1 MKTLLALLALVLC
14 ASCASPERYVRADAP
29 TFEVVDLDSKEVALV
44 CVNGSRPL
52 ISETSNLPDVVTI
65 KCQ

>member
-1 MKTLLALLALVLC
+1 MKNLLVLLALVLC

-29 TFEVVDLDSKEVALV
+29 TFEVVDLDGKEVAIV

-52 ISETSNLPDVVTI
+52 VSETSNLPEVITI
-65 KCQ
+65 KCE